1 MSNGEQLISIIVPIY
16 KVPQRY
22 LRKCIESLINQT
34 YKNIEVLLIDDGS
47 PDECGN
53 ICEEYARDNK
63 SVIVIH
69 KANGGLSSSRNA
81 GVLAARGKYVMFVDG
96 DDWINPETCE
106 VLSAYIGDSNIDL
119 LMFCMSKDYSGKS
132 IPYNYFLNE
141 DYIYKG
147 DDIRWLQT
155 QVLNYNSNIAT
166 ATTKLIKKSIL
177 IDNNIFHNEHLKQG
191 AEGIVF
197 NIDLFGKISNALFV
211 KRYFYHYTYNDASI
225 SASYDE
231 KNIYSVVDCFEEI
244 RKKVGILPDNE
255 EIIKLYR
262 NRFVFAIVAATISG
276 FFNPGN
282 IETFTQKK
290 EKCKQYLRNPLVK
303 DALYNA
309 DLEGISKNRKLVVF
323 LLRREKFTLIQLM
336 GIFRKWQKSHS

>member
-1 MSNGEQLISIIVPIY
+1 M
-16 KVPQRY
+16 
-22 LRKCIESLINQT
+22 
-34 YKNIEVLLIDDGS
+34 
-47 PDECGN
+47 
-53 ICEEYARDNK
+53 
-63 SVIVIH
+63 
-69 KANGGLSSSRNA
+69 
-81 GVLAARGKYVMFVDG
+81 
-96 DDWINPETCE
+96 
-106 VLSAYIGDSNIDL
+106 
-119 LMFCMSKDYSGKS
+119 
-132 IPYNYFLNE
+132 
-141 DYIYKG
+141 
-147 DDIRWLQT
+147 
-155 QVLNYNSNIAT
+155 
-166 ATTKLIKKSIL
+166 
-177 IDNNIFHNEHLKQG
+177 
-191 AEGIVF
+191 
-197 NIDLFGKISNALFV
+197 FV